1 MFQEDYQKAYDQI
14 KPDAESYE
22 RIQKAVAD
30 RRNKKKMVWGFRPAV
45 SFVCVIVVLLVVG
58 TPAMARSVPQIYR
71 ILEEYAPGIADQVIP
86 VSFSDTKQGIMMQV
100 EAVQVEEQEATV
112 VVSFTDVGEE
122 NHIKG
127 EVDLYD
133 SYTLQSFGAYSN
145 IGGCSFISYDEEA
158 DKAYFR
164 IHVQAENTFS
174 KSKLKFRVGELL
186 TSKRQEEKAIDLAKI
201 EYTPETKEVDISGM
215 GGIGDYTD
223 MLESLFFSRGEN
235 EWEELC
241 RVMKGNLNGVN
252 IADSLTITG
261 IGYTDG
267 VLRIQDCRGDL
278 SDADRHLQLYF
289 VDANGEERVED
300 MSVGWKEEVNGKN
313 LAFTEHWFVLSEEE
327 IAKGSMYGIFYI
339 TEKSIEGDWSVTFRM
354 E

>member
-1 MFQEDYQKAYDQI
+1 MFQEAYQKAYEQI
-14 KPDAESYE
+14 KPDEKSYE

-30 RRNKKKMVWGFRPAV
+30 RRKEKRKVCRLKPAV
-45 SFVCVIVVLLVVG
+45 SFACVIAVLLVAG
-58 TPAMARSVPQIYR
+58 MPTMARNVPQIYQM
-71 ILEEYAPGIADQVIP
+71 LEEYAPGIADYFVP
-86 VSFSDTKQGIMMQV
+86 VSLSDTKRGITMQV
-100 EAVQVEEQEATV
+100 EAVQVEGEEATIF
-112 VVSFTDVGEE
+112 VSFADAGEE
-122 NHIKG
+122 NKIKG

-145 IGGCSFISYDEEA
+145 FGGCSFIAYDEEQ

-164 IHVQAENTFS
+164 IHVQSENTFS

-186 TSKRQEEKAIDLAKI
+186 TSKRQEEKEIDLSKR
-201 EYTPETKEVDISGM
+201 EYAPETKVVDISGM
-215 GGIGDYTD
+215 GGIGDHTD
-223 MLESLFFSRGEN
+223 RLESLFFSKGEN

-241 RVMKGNLNGVN
+241 QVMKGNIDDVN

-278 SDADRHLQLYF
+278 SDADRHLELYF
-289 VDANGEERVED
+289 VDADGEERVED
-300 MSVGWKEEVNGKN
+300 MSVGWKEEVNGTN
-313 LAFTEHWFVLSEEE
+313 LTFTEHWFVVSEEE
-327 IAKGSMYGIFYI
+327 LAEGKMCGTFHT